1 MVMLRFQQVVDGH
14 TELVGDLLQHAG
26 VRDGLAPF
34 PFGNSLVGVIQPLS
48 QFQLCHAGG
57 LAELR
62 QVFRKNIFDVVH
74 GYSRKYL
81 SQNVGWSLV
90 SFYYSHGRFQLQE
103 SLVAN
108 GTKTSGCFI
117 QKEPDRLMLLFV
129 FEDAVH
135 GGVDLTVSVPEAEQR
150 IDRAG
155 LLLLVGEVP
164 VLELR
169 REQFPDLFLTR
180 PSRNPSCAQNLRP
193 GCCWPTP
200 PASSNSGM

>member
-1 MVMLRFQQVVDGH
+1 M
-14 TELVGDLLQHAG
+14 
-26 VRDGLAPF
+26 
-34 PFGNSLVGVIQPLS
+34 
-48 QFQLCHAGG
+48 
-57 LAELR
+57 
-62 QVFRKNIFDVVH
+62 
-74 GYSRKYL
+74 
-81 SQNVGWSLV
+81 
-90 SFYYSHGRFQLQE
+90 
-103 SLVAN
+103 AN

-169 REQFPDLFLTR
+169 REQFPDLFDRVHLDFFEDGLDDVPLDALLDEGR
-180 PSRNPSCAQNLRP
+180 FQSAP
-193 GCCWPTP
+193 
-200 PASSNSGM
+200 